1 MRFVSTRTH
10 GILDYLSV
18 GTLLALPRLL
28 GWSKDVTRLLTG
40 AAVGTLGYSLL
51 TRYEFGAVK
60 TLPMQAHLTLVGMS
74 GALLCGAPL
83 LFPDEDGSVTGA
95 LVALG
100 LFELGA
106 ALTTETEPR
115 TL

>member
-51 TRYEFGAVK
+51 TRYELGAVK
-60 TLPMQAHLTLVGMS
+60 TLPMQAHLTLDGMS

-115 TL
+115 TP